1 MTIDDDEDVY
11 VETKGIS
18 GQAEVDVRARIA
30 DIVKDVI
37 DSGEWQD
44 EGEDFFEEQED
55 LDDDEEERF

>member
-1 MTIDDDEDVY
+1 VTIDDDEDVY